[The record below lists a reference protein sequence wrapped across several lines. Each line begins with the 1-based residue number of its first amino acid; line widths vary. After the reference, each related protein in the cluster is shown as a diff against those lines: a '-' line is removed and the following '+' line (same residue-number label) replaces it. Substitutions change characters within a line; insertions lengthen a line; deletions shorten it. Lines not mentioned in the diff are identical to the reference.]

1 MQTHRSLFCLG
12 KGRHHQP
19 YSFPIKEEFSLLL
32 LSTCAKT
39 RARMNPKY
47 QRKGK
52 ISLRER
58 LCQVTWGWY
67 SMSMATGG
75 IAVLLYNTP
84 HQFTGLETIGKIVYI
99 FNLVLF
105 LSISLCLSFRFLTNS
120 SALKESFQ
128 HSNETHFVG
137 TCLLAFATII
147 IGAESYGTSA
157 CGPWLQVALRIVF
170 WIYVAISIIEAI
182 FHNWYLY
189 HHSMATMLSGTIAS
203 VLASKQPQKH
213 ALPIIIGGTTLQGFG
228 FLMSLFIYGEYF
240 YRLNKSGLPKPS
252 ERPEMFIAVGP
263 WSFTALALIG
273 MANAAVE
280 KFPARYIISYA
291 DSSSSETVTVTT
303 GDIALVIAALAGIFL
318 WAIAFFCLCIAIA
331 SVLALCKLFG
341 GGGAP
346 GMSLPYWSMVFP
358 NTGFV
363 IATIRI
369 GQVAIWLIASV
380 ATIWAVWTR
389 RMLWLEDALQEEGE
403 KESSHY
409 YGVRMGHDD
418 SEVAKSALSVVEE
431 MR

>member
-1 MQTHRSLFCLG
+1 
-12 KGRHHQP
+12 
-19 YSFPIKEEFSLLL
+19 
-32 LSTCAKT
+32 
-39 RARMNPKY
+39 MNPKY
-47 QRKGK
+47 QKNQNVPLKGR
-52 ISLRER
+52 I
-58 LCQVTWGWY
+58 CQVTWGWY

-105 LSISLCLSFRFLTNS
+105 LSITLCLSFRFLTKS

-137 TCLLAFATII
+137 TCPLAFATII
-147 IGAESYGTSA
+147 IGAESYGTGA

-189 HHSMATMLSGTIAS
+189 HHSMASQQPFALVRLLPSFPAMLSGTIAS

-240 YRLNKSGLPKPS
+240 YRLNKSGLPKPA

-280 KFPARYIISYA
+280 KFPSRYIISYA
-291 DSSSSETVTVTT
+291 DSSSSETITVTT

-331 SVLALCKLFG
+331 SVLALCKLCG
-341 GGGAP
+341 GTGVP

-369 GQVAIWLIASV
+369 GQVLQSEAVLWVAAAMTILQVAIWLIASV

-389 RMLWLEDALQEEGE
+389 RMLWPEDAEQDERE
-403 KESSHY
+403 KEC
-409 YGVRMGHDD
+409 
-418 SEVAKSALSVVEE
+418 
-431 MR
+431 

>member
-1 MQTHRSLFCLG
+1 MNGDTH
-12 KGRHHQP
+12 HD
-19 YSFPIKEEFSLLL
+19 
-32 LSTCAKT
+32 
-39 RARMNPKY
+39 
-47 QRKGK
+47 RKV
-52 ISLRER
+52 SCRER

-105 LSISLCLSFRFLTNS
+105 LTITFCLSIRFLSKS

-128 HSNETHFVG
+128 HPNETHFAG

-147 IGAESYGTSA
+147 IGAESYGTSS

-170 WIYVAISIIEAI
+170 WIYLALAILEAV

-189 HHSMATMLSGTIAS
+189 HHHMASRQPFALVRLLPSFPAMLSGTIAS
-203 VLASKQPQKH
+203 VLAAKQPREH
-213 ALPIIIGGTTLQGFG
+213 ALPILIAGTTFQGFG
-228 FLMSLFIYGEYF
+228 FLISLFIYGEYF
-240 YRLNKSGLPKPS
+240 YRLNKSGLPQPS

-280 KFPARYIISYA
+280 KFPPRYIISYA
-291 DSSSSETVTVTT
+291 DPSSGRTGAVTT

-318 WAIAFFCLCIAIA
+318 WATACFCLCIAIV
-331 SVLALCKLFG
+331 SVLAPCRAFG
-341 GGGAP
+341 GSGAP

-369 GQVAIWLIASV
+369 GQVLQSEAVLWVSSVLTVLQVAIWLTA
-380 ATIWAVWTR
+380 ALGTIWAVWSR
-389 RMLWLEDALQEEGE
+389 RILWPEKVPQEKGGD
-403 KESSHY
+403 KEC
-409 YGVRMGHDD
+409 
-418 SEVAKSALSVVEE
+418 
-431 MR
+431 

>member
-1 MQTHRSLFCLG
+1 MCR
-12 KGRHHQP
+12 

-32 LSTCAKT
+32 LSTCVKT

-47 QRKGK
+47 QKNRKASIRK
-52 ISLRER
+52 R

-67 SMSMATGG
+67 SISMATGG

-84 HQFTGLETIGKIVYI
+84 HQFTGLETIGKIVYV

-105 LSISLCLSFRFLTNS
+105 LSISLCLSFRFLTKS

-189 HHSMATMLSGTIAS
+189 HHSMASEQPFALVRLLPSFPAMLSGTIAS
-203 VLASKQPQKH
+203 VIASNQPQKH

-280 KFPARYIISYA
+280 KFPVRDIISYA
-291 DSSSSETVTVTT
+291 DSSHSETVTVTT

-331 SVLALCKLFG
+331 SVLALCKAFG
-341 GGGAP
+341 GAGAP

-369 GQVAIWLIASV
+369 GQVLQSEAVLWVASAMTILQVAIWLIASV

-389 RMLWLEDALQEEGE
+389 RMLWPEDAEKEEGE
-403 KESSHY
+403 KEC
-409 YGVRMGHDD
+409 
-418 SEVAKSALSVVEE
+418 
-431 MR
+431 

>member
-1 MQTHRSLFCLG
+1 
-12 KGRHHQP
+12 
-19 YSFPIKEEFSLLL
+19 
-32 LSTCAKT
+32 
-39 RARMNPKY
+39 MNPKY
-47 QRKGK
+47 HKNRKV
-52 ISLRER
+52 SLRER

-105 LSISLCLSFRFLTNS
+105 LSISLCLSFRFLTKPS
-120 SALKESFQ
+120 TLKESFR

-157 CGPWLQVALRIVF
+157 CGPWLQVALRIVY

-189 HHSMATMLSGTIAS
+189 HHSMASEQPFALVRLLPSFPAMLSGTIAS
-203 VLASKQPQKH
+203 VLAPKQPQKY

-291 DSSSSETVTVTT
+291 DSSSSVTVTVTT

-318 WAIAFFCLCIAIA
+318 WAIAFFCLCIAVA
-331 SVLALCKLFG
+331 SVLALCKAFG

-369 GQVAIWLIASV
+369 GQVLQSEAVLWVASAMTILQVAIWLIASV

-389 RMLWLEDALQEEGE
+389 RMLWPEDAVQEEGE
-403 KESSHY
+403 KEC
-409 YGVRMGHDD
+409 
-418 SEVAKSALSVVEE
+418 
-431 MR
+431 

>member
-1 MQTHRSLFCLG
+1 MNVKSANCFRNSYLG

-19 YSFPIKEEFSLLL
+19 YSFPIKEEFSLRL
-32 LSTCAKT
+32 LSPCVKS

-47 QRKGK
+47 QKKGK
-52 ISLRER
+52 VSLRER
-58 LCQVTWGWY
+58 LYQVTWGWY

-105 LSISLCLSFRFLTNS
+105 LSISLCLSFRFLTKP

-147 IGAESYGTSA
+147 IGAESY
-157 CGPWLQVALRIVF
+157 VALRIVF

-203 VLASKQPQKH
+203 VLASKQPPKH

-228 FLMSLFIYGEYF
+228 FLISLFIYGEYF

-291 DSSSSETVTVTT
+291 DSSSSKTVTVTT
-303 GDIALVIAALAGIFL
+303 GDIALVVAALAGIFL

-331 SVLALCKLFG
+331 SVVALCKLFG

-358 NTGFV
+358 NTGLV

-389 RMLWLEDALQEEGE
+389 RMLWPEDAVQEEGE
-403 KESSHY
+403 KEWYQSPHY
-409 YGVRMGHDD
+409 YGGCVGHDD
-418 SEVAKSALSVVEE
+418 SEVVKSALSVVEE

>member
-1 MQTHRSLFCLG
+1 
-12 KGRHHQP
+12 
-19 YSFPIKEEFSLLL
+19 
-32 LSTCAKT
+32 
-39 RARMNPKY
+39 MNPKY
-47 QRKGK
+47 QKSRKV
-52 ISLRER
+52 SLRER

-75 IAVLLYNTP
+75 IAVLLYNTA

-105 LSISLCLSFRFLTNS
+105 LSISLCLSFRFLTKS

-170 WIYVAISIIEAI
+170 WIYVAISIMEAI

-189 HHSMATMLSGTIAS
+189 HHSMAREQPLALVRLLPSFPAMLSGTIAS
-203 VLASKQPQKH
+203 VLATKQPQTH

-273 MANAAVE
+273 MANATVE

-291 DSSSSETVTVTT
+291 DSSHSETVTVTT

-331 SVLALCKLFG
+331 SVLALCKAFG
-341 GGGAP
+341 GAGAP

-369 GQVAIWLIASV
+369 GQVLQSEAVLWVASAMTILQVAIWLIASV

-389 RMLWLEDALQEEGE
+389 RMLWPEDAEKEEGE
-403 KESSHY
+403 KEC
-409 YGVRMGHDD
+409 
-418 SEVAKSALSVVEE
+418 
-431 MR
+431 

>member
-1 MQTHRSLFCLG
+1 
-12 KGRHHQP
+12 
-19 YSFPIKEEFSLLL
+19 
-32 LSTCAKT
+32 
-39 RARMNPKY
+39 
-47 QRKGK
+47 
-52 ISLRER
+52 
-58 LCQVTWGWY
+58 
-67 SMSMATGG
+67 MSMATGG

-105 LSISLCLSFRFLTNS
+105 LSISLCLSLRFLTKP

-147 IGAESYGTSA
+147 IGAESY
-157 CGPWLQVALRIVF
+157 VALRIVF

-189 HHSMATMLSGTIAS
+189 HHSMASEQPFALVRLLPSFPAMLSGTIAS
-203 VLASKQPQKH
+203 VLASKQPPKH

-228 FLMSLFIYGEYF
+228 FLISLFIYGEYF

-291 DSSSSETVTVTT
+291 DSSSSKTVTVTT
-303 GDIALVIAALAGIFL
+303 GDIALVVAALAGIFL

-331 SVLALCKLFG
+331 SVVALCKLFG

-358 NTGFV
+358 NTGLV

-369 GQVAIWLIASV
+369 GQVLQSEAVLWVASAMTILQVAIWLIASV

-389 RMLWLEDALQEEGE
+389 RMLWPEDAVQEEGE
-403 KESSHY
+403 KEC
-409 YGVRMGHDD
+409 
-418 SEVAKSALSVVEE
+418 
-431 MR
+431 

>member
-1 MQTHRSLFCLG
+1 
-12 KGRHHQP
+12 
-19 YSFPIKEEFSLLL
+19 
-32 LSTCAKT
+32 
-39 RARMNPKY
+39 MNPKY

-52 ISLRER
+52 VFLRER

-157 CGPWLQVALRIVF
+157 CGPWLQIALRIVF

-189 HHSMATMLSGTIAS
+189 HHSMASEQPFALVRLLPSFPAMLSGTIAS
-203 VLASKQPQKH
+203 VIASKQPQKH

-280 KFPARYIISYA
+280 KFPVRYIISYA
-291 DSSSSETVTVTT
+291 DSSSRETVTVTT
-303 GDIALVIAALAGIFL
+303 GDIAMVIAALAGIFL

-331 SVLALCKLFG
+331 SVLALCKLLG

-369 GQVAIWLIASV
+369 GQVLQSEAVLWVASAMTILQVAIWLIASV

-389 RMLWLEDALQEEGE
+389 RMLWPADAEQEGGE
-403 KESSHY
+403 KEC
-409 YGVRMGHDD
+409 
-418 SEVAKSALSVVEE
+418 
-431 MR
+431 